1 MSNAK
6 DILEQNLECQIQLY
20 LHSDLSSSWTKECFS
35 ANLSAQMWWLTCDK
49 REIPCDFCLQCKL
62 PFSTDFSRAMA
73 SFSRHCLWSFISAIR
88 PETHWDT
95 QIRMESYMTYI
106 IVRQKY
112 NSRQLFSD
120 DSPPSKDGPSHS
132 LTDDSHWK
140 SIGFI
145 SNTQTQNTQTTVCS
159 QFWWQYLNCPAM
171 FLLLQE
177 RIVSSMMQEPT
188 CTQQTK
194 CWCPIID
201 LSHPTAQWCKVL
213 KKNALKYYFKSFLR
227 VSVL

>member
-1 MSNAK
+1 MPN
-6 DILEQNLECQIQLY
+6 
-20 LHSDLSSSWTKECFS
+20 LSSSWTKECFS

-112 NSRQLFSD
+112 NSSQVFSD
-120 DSPPSKDGPSHS
+120 KCLSKDCVFLSENHHPLS
-132 LTDDSHWK
+132 
-140 SIGFI
+140 FI
-145 SNTQTQNTQTTVCS
+145 RH
-159 QFWWQYLNCPAM
+159 L
-171 FLLLQE
+171 
-177 RIVSSMMQEPT
+177 
-188 CTQQTK
+188 
-194 CWCPIID
+194 
-201 LSHPTAQWCKVL
+201 L
-213 KKNALKYYFKSFLR
+213 KKHRLHPKFSGHKIPLCQQPYTYQIRFPEICRHWRGFGIFPVMAL
-227 VSVL
+227 SVGPMLWVESST